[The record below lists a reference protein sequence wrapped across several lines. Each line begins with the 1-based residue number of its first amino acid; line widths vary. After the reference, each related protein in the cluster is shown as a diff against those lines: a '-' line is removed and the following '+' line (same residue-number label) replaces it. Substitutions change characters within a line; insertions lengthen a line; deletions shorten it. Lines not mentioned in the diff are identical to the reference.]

1 MFSQFHNL
9 LTVGGGEKASEG
21 ERARVG
27 TQGGPTGRRRP
38 GLPFAPIRERL
49 RGWGPG
55 VLCFVLARA
64 LRWERRGEGEEGG
77 PVGRG
82 GRGRAPGCAADW
94 RAVVALC
101 SEADARK
108 GRRGR
113 G

>member
-1 MFSQFHNL
+1 M
-9 LTVGGGEKASEG
+9 ASDD

-38 GLPFAPIRERL
+38 GLPFAPLRERL

-64 LRWERRGEGEEGG
+64 SRWEMRWESEEGG

-82 GRGRAPGCAADW
+82 GRGRSPVCAVGW
-94 RAVVALC
+94 RAVVALR
-101 SEADARK
+101 SGADART

>member
-1 MFSQFHNL
+1 M
-9 LTVGGGEKASEG
+9 ASDG
-21 ERARVG
+21 ERERVG
-27 TQGGPTGRRRP
+27 TEGVPTGRRRP
-38 GLPFAPIRERL
+38 GLLLAPLRERF
-49 RGWGPG
+49 RGRGPG

-77 PVGRG
+77 PVGRT
-82 GRGRAPGCAADW
+82 GRGRAPGCAAGW
-94 RAVVALC
+94 RAVGALC

>member
-1 MFSQFHNL
+1 M
-9 LTVGGGEKASEG
+9 ASDD

-38 GLPFAPIRERL
+38 GLPFAPLRERL

-64 LRWERRGEGEEGG
+64 SRWEMRWESEEGG

-82 GRGRAPGCAADW
+82 GRGRSPVCAVGW
-94 RAVVALC
+94 RAVGALR
-101 SEADARK
+101 SGAD
-108 GRRGR
+108 
-113 G
+113 